1 MTLVEVVVAS
11 TVFALVM
18 LATVTAFRT
27 FGQAYQRLDQV
38 TRRLVPP
45 PAHLLIRT
53 L

>member
-38 TRRLVPP
+38 TAETAKKR
-45 PAHLLIRT
+45 
-53 L
+53 